1 MSHRPVTAVAREEN
15 GRNAS
20 AAIARA
26 QLLPVEA
33 DRPKRIDQYLDYF
46 GGGGE
51 SFSPGLAPRDQPGSS
66 ADAV

>member
-1 MSHRPVTAVAREEN
+1 MSHRPVTALSPEEA

-26 QLLPVEA
+26 QLLDVDA

-46 GGGGE
+46 GE
-51 SFSPGLAPRDQPGSS
+51 SDLSARLAPPVSLRQAPP
-66 ADAV
+66 

>member
-1 MSHRPVTAVAREEN
+1 MSRQPSALVNPQQSR
-15 GRNAS
+15 RNAS

-26 QLLPVEA
+26 HLLDIDV

-51 SFSPGLAPRDQPGSS
+51 RGLSPRPAPRGQPSPL
-66 ADAV
+66 D

>member
-1 MSHRPVTAVAREEN
+1 MSRRP
-15 GRNAS
+15 AS
-20 AAIARA
+20 NVSPEQSERDASEAIARA

-66 ADAV
+66 ADAG

>member
-1 MSHRPVTAVAREEN
+1 VSHRPVQTVSPEHA

-20 AAIARA
+20 AAIALA

-46 GGGGE
+46 GE
-51 SFSPGLAPRDQPGSS
+51 SSLSARLASRVGLHDAPP
-66 ADAV
+66 